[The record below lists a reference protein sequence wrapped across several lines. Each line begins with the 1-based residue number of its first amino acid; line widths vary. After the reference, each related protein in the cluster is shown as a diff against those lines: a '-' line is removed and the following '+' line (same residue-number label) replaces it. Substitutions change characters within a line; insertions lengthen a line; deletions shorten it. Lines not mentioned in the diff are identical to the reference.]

1 MGLELGAL
9 KKWLAKNADKLKEG
23 AKTAGDSARS
33 GYKKASGAARGAAGD
48 AKRKAED
55 WLGRDYDTHFGGPD
69 VGALVA
75 PKMSR
80 NGKKTLAALAGA
92 GALGAGGAGYAM
104 SGDGDEDDKPRK
116 KKRPY

>member
-1 MGLELGAL
+1 MNLGAL
-9 KKWLAKNADKLKEG
+9 KKWLAQNADKVKGG
-23 AKTAGDSARS
+23 AKTAGDFASKKGKEAGNFARQ
-33 GYKKASGAARGAAGD
+33 GAEN

-55 WLGRDYDTHFGGPD
+55 WLGRDYDTKGGFAD
-69 VGALVA
+69 TGALVA
-75 PKMSR
+75 PKMSK